1 MIVDV
6 VIVTYNRLEKLKK
19 ALASYERQTKSFRNL
34 IVVNNHSTDGT
45 SVFLEEWERKQ
56 APFSKIIINTDDNL
70 GGSGG
75 YYLGQ
80 KKAMELKAEWVFLAD
95 DDAYAEPDMMERF
108 YDYMERNGSR
118 VFSAVCG
125 TVCHPDGSIDLNHRS
140 RYERKGRRFVY
151 RIASRE
157 EDYGKDEF
165 EIDYLSYV
173 GSFINGKAL
182 SEVGTVDK
190 RYFIF
195 WDDSEHSLRLK
206 RFGSIVCVPAIRIVH
221 DDINPSTLNGSKRP
235 LIVSWKDYYLERNEV
250 AMNRRHFPWVAVHQL
265 RKSLKDWISGKYHA
279 DEYSKVKWAAI
290 KDAWL
295 GKMGK
300 HPLYKPGWEIRKD
313 N

>member
-1 MIVDV
+1 MNVDV

-19 ALASYERQTKSFRNL
+19 ALASYERQSRSFRNL

-45 SVFLEEWERKQ
+45 TGFLETWERTE
-56 APFSKIIINTDDNL
+56 APFSKIVINTDENL

-80 KKAMELKAEWVFLAD
+80 KKAMELAADWVFLAD

-108 YDYMERNGSR
+108 YDFMGRNVDR

-125 TVCHPDGSIDLNHRS
+125 TVYHSDGTIDLNHRS

-151 RIASRE
+151 RIASRM
-157 EDYGKDEF
+157 EDYGKEEF
-165 EIDYLSYV
+165 EIDFLSYV

-182 SEVGTVDK
+182 SEVGAVDK

-221 DDINPSTLNGSKRP
+221 DDINPSAPRGSEKP
-235 LIVSWKDYYLERNEV
+235 LIVSWKDYYLERNQV

-265 RKSLKDWISGKYHA
+265 RKSLKDWAHGMYRA
-279 DEYSKVKWAAI
+279 DEYSKVQWTAI

-313 N
+313 K

>member
-1 MIVDV
+1 MNVDV

-19 ALASYERQTKSFRNL
+19 ALASYENQSRRFRHL

-45 SVFLEEWERKQ
+45 SDFLDAWGRTE
-56 APFSKIIINTDDNL
+56 APFSKIVINTDENL

-80 KKAMELKAEWVFLAD
+80 KKAMELEAEWVFLAD
-95 DDAYAEPDMMERF
+95 DDAYAEPDLMERF
-108 YDYMERNGSR
+108 YEFMERNKSR

-125 TVCHPDGSIDLNHRS
+125 TVYHSDGTIDLNHRS
-140 RYERKGRRFVY
+140 RYVKKGRRFVY
-151 RIASRE
+151 RIASRL
-157 EDYGKDEF
+157 EDYEKDEF

-173 GSFINGKAL
+173 GSFINGKAM
-182 SEVGTVDK
+182 SEVGVVDK

-206 RFGSIVCVPAIRIVH
+206 RFGSIICVPAIRIVH
-221 DDINPSTLNGSKRP
+221 DDFNPSASSNSERP

-250 AMNRRHFPWVAVHQL
+250 ALNRRHFPGVAVHQL
-265 RKSLKDWISGKYHA
+265 RKAVKDWMCGKYRA
-279 DEYSKVKWAAI
+279 DAYSKVQWAAI

-295 GKMGK
+295 GRMGK